1 MHSPR
6 PIRGR
11 ITARDLQLSSGFAT
25 NAGKET
31 GRMTIA
37 VAGIGPLQ
45 LGCRSDI
52 SLVSNLNTTRG
63 RQQVAKGMQQH
74 SICPPIVVFMVSSG
88 LMRLKKEY
96 TQICGQAL
104 PRASSRRLVACT
116 SHVDEWHFLALWWLL
131 VSGRQT
137 PYSYIFS
144 YHALATNSLPIL
156 LPPCLTNPLRLNNRN
171 NAFLLLPSIRGY
183 ARLEDR

>member
-1 MHSPR
+1 MQRHKHMPANR
-6 PIRGR
+6 RLYGLIR
-11 ITARDLQLSSGFAT
+11 TD
-25 NAGKET
+25 E
-31 GRMTIA
+31 
-37 VAGIGPLQ
+37 VE
-45 LGCRSDI
+45 
-52 SLVSNLNTTRG
+52 
-63 RQQVAKGMQQH
+63 
-74 SICPPIVVFMVSSG
+74 
-88 LMRLKKEY
+88 KEY

-104 PRASSRRLVACT
+104 PRAGSRRLVACT
-116 SHVDEWHFLALWWLL
+116 SHVDEWHFLALWWPL

-156 LPPCLTNPLRLNNRN
+156 LSPCLINPLRLNNRN